1 MFNITLYLVYQCIV
15 ISEIQRYIRMISD
28 IIMNKNNTSR
38 VIRLKNTTIIMFIPH
53 LTLSTTPSTPQ
64 RRDNCLGEADL
75 VVQLR
80 L

>member
-38 VIRLKNTTIIMFIPH
+38 VIRLKNTTIIMFIPK

-64 RRDNCLGEADL
+64 RRDNCLGEVDL
-75 VVQLR
+75 GVQLCM
-80 L
+80 